1 MSSLANLHLQSNT
14 KINFNGGNLSSDAGL
29 LLLHE
34 FIEKLGVPLL
44 FKQCFKTIDKARRQ
58 HLDDQ
63 ILLQKIY
70 QTCAGYFT
78 DDVSDE
84 LSSDPVFTTCLGKSR
99 LASQPTI
106 SRFGSRLDEITLKQL
121 HKITCDLRKRIYSIA
136 HPPRV
141 LLDLD
146 STLLL
151 TYGNQEG
158 EAFNYHYSAHGYH
171 PLVCYDGF
179 TGDLLKIELRKGS
192 TYSSTGVQNFLQ
204 PLLDEYLSQYP
215 NTQLFLRGDSGF
227 ATPELYTQ
235 AESNAVSF
243 FFNAYLSR

>member
-1 MSSLANLHLQSNT
+1 M
-14 KINFNGGNLSSDAGL
+14 
-29 LLLHE
+29 
-34 FIEKLGVPLL
+34 
-44 FKQCFKTIDKARRQ
+44 
-58 HLDDQ
+58 
-63 ILLQKIY
+63 
-70 QTCAGYFT
+70 
-78 DDVSDE
+78 
-84 LSSDPVFTTCLGKSR
+84 
-99 LASQPTI
+99 
-106 SRFGSRLDEITLKQL
+106 DEITLEQL
-121 HKITCDLRKRIYSIA
+121 HEITCDLRKRIYSIA
-136 HPPRV
+136 QPPSI

-151 TYGNQEG
+151 TYEMQEG

-215 NTQLFLRGDSGF
+215 EVQLFLRGDSGF

-235 AESNAVSF
+235 AESNGFSYAIRLKGNHLLQEKAF
-243 FFNAYLSR
+243 YLEEEVTAKAALHPDRFIALYGEFSYQAGSWDYSRRVICKIEKRPE